1 MNTPPFTFDDLT
13 GDEYATVAHKVRADP
28 LRAILDPASTR
39 RAEAQAGLL
48 WARELRTNPAAR
60 FTDFMAMSTRDVN
73 IALGIYPDPS
83 DLVENHATD
92 EDLDEEDLDEEQ
104 GPARTVV
111 DAAQEAVDDLT
122 GEAHAVDPSQ
132 PTALRSSL

>member
-60 FTDFMAMSTRDVN
+60 FSDFMAMSTRDVN

-83 DLVENHATD
+83 DLVENHAT
-92 EDLDEEDLDEEQ
+92 EEDLDEEQ

-122 GEAHAVDPSQ
+122 GEACAVDPSR

>member
-83 DLVENHATD
+83 DLVENRATD
-92 EDLDEEDLDEEQ
+92 DDVEEDED

-122 GEAHAVDPSQ
+122 GEAYAVDPSR
-132 PTALRSSL
+132 PTASPSSP

>member
-48 WARELRTNPAAR
+48 WARELRTNPAAK

-92 EDLDEEDLDEEQ
+92 DDVEEDEDDS
-104 GPARTVV
+104 PAPLTVV

-122 GEAHAVDPSQ
+122 GEAYAVDPSR